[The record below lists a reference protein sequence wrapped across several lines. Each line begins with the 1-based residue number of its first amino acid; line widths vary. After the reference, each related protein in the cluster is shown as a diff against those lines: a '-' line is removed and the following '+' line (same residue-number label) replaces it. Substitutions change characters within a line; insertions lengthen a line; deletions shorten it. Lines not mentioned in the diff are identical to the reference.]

1 MCQVQSYQIL
11 WEKGELSLLAFFL
24 FVHSR
29 NSQTNHI
36 FVQCQKEAWNCATLP
51 HKPLCAKI
59 HYVKESIGPDN
70 WSLLWTPDVT
80 YAQFQDMCKANKVD
94 TKILQDIPLML
105 ASLASAKS
113 TLRDSE
119 IGGLQMNEFGLGSE
133 HVNLVQMLN
142 TLKDRTG

>member
-1 MCQVQSYQIL
+1 M
-11 WEKGELSLLAFFL
+11 
-24 FVHSR
+24 
-29 NSQTNHI
+29 
-36 FVQCQKEAWNCATLP
+36 
-51 HKPLCAKI
+51 
-59 HYVKESIGPDN
+59 KESIGPDN